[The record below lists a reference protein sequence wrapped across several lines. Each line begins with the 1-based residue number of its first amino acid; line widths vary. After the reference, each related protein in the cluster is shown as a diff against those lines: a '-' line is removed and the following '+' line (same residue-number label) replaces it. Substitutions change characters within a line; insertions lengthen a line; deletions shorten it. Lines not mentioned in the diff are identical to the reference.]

1 MTMIR
6 PTDSTALEPH
16 ERARMDALER
26 TVRDGLRDFQRTG
39 EALAQIRD
47 NHLYRTGFES
57 FEEYLE
63 QRWGFTRTQAGRLID
78 AAETARVLEPLGIAP
93 QSERQARALKPAA
106 KILTELEPEQQRVVG
121 RLIEAAAQGSDDD
134 VPWDASAHPA
144 EVRIMANVVQ
154 KLTPESTVHHPHSGD
169 EVPFESLSSPER
181 FEVIR
186 THVDQKTQA
195 YHDRQ
200 EAKANRAPVENVN
213 WTDWCVNYAAQAL
226 GPGQR
231 IEIVVER
238 DGSGSARA
246 QARVVDATTG
256 EVYAEGQGAP
266 FLKKAVLNL
275 VAEVKG

>member
-1 MTMIR
+1 MTMH
-6 PTDSTALEPH
+6 PTSSPDQLEPH

-47 NHLYRTGFES
+47 NHLYRVGHES

-106 KILTELEPEQQRVVG
+106 RILTELEPEQQRVVT
-121 RLIEAAAQGSDDD
+121 RLIKAAAGDSDDD
-134 VPWDASAHPA
+134 LPWDASAHPA

-154 KLTPESTVHHPHSGD
+154 KLTPDTTVHHPDSGQ
-169 EVPFESLSSPER
+169 EVPFDSLSTPER
-181 FEVIR
+181 YEVIR

-195 YHDRQ
+195 YHEKQ
-200 EAKANRAPVENVN
+200 EAKANKAPVESVN
-213 WTDWCVNYAAQAL
+213 WTDWCLNYAAQAL
-226 GPGQR
+226 APGQR

-238 DGSGSARA
+238 DGSGAARA
-246 QARVVDATTG
+246 HARIVDATTG

-275 VAEVKG
+275 VGEVKG

>member
-1 MTMIR
+1 MTMHVS
-6 PTDSTALEPH
+6 PAPTALEPH

-47 NHLYRTGFES
+47 NQLYRASFES

-106 KILTELEPEQQRVVG
+106 KILTELEPEQRRMVA
-121 RLIEAAAQGSDDD
+121 RLVEAAGGADDD
-134 VPWDASAHPA
+134 LPWDASAHPA

-186 THVDQKTQA
+186 THVDQRTHA
-195 YHDRQ
+195 YHEKQ
-200 EAKANRAPVENVN
+200 EAKANKAPVENVN
-213 WTDWCVNYAAQAL
+213 WTDWCVNYAGQAL

-238 DGSGSARA
+238 DGGGAARA
-246 QARVVDATTG
+246 QARIVDGATG
-256 EVYAEGQGAP
+256 ELLAEGQGAP

>member
-1 MTMIR
+1 MTIQTTSN
-6 PTDSTALEPH
+6 PSALEPH

-63 QRWGFTRTQAGRLID
+63 SRWGFTRTQAGRLIE

-93 QSERQARALKPAA
+93 QSEKQARALRPAA
-106 KILTELEPEQQRVVG
+106 RILTGLEPEQQRMVAKLV
-121 RLIEAAAQGSDDD
+121 EAAGEGSDDD
-134 VPWDASAHPA
+134 LPWDASAHPA
-144 EVRIMANVVQ
+144 EVRIMAGVVQ
-154 KLTPESTVHHPHSGD
+154 KLTPDTTVHHPDSGD
-169 EVPFESLSSPER
+169 EVPFDSLSTPER
-181 FEVIR
+181 YEVIR

-195 YHDRQ
+195 YHDKQ
-200 EAKANRAPVENVN
+200 QAKTNKAPVESVN

-238 DGSGSARA
+238 DGGGAARA
-246 QARVVDATTG
+246 QARIVDAATG

>member
-1 MTMIR
+1 MTMQTT
-6 PTDSTALEPH
+6 PSPDQLEPH

-47 NHLYRTGFES
+47 NHLYRVGFET
-57 FEEYLE
+57 FEDYLE

-78 AAETARVLEPLGIAP
+78 AAETARVLEPLGITP
-93 QSERQARALKPAA
+93 QTERQARALRPAA
-106 KILTELEPEQQRVVG
+106 KILTELEPEQQRVVT
-121 RLIEAAAQGSDDD
+121 RLIEAAAEGSDDD

-154 KLTPESTVHHPHSGD
+154 KLTPDTTVHHPASGD
-169 EVPFESLSSPER
+169 EVPFDSLSTPER
-181 FEVIR
+181 YEVIR

-195 YHDRQ
+195 YHEKQ
-200 EAKANRAPVENVN
+200 EAKANRAPVDSMN
-213 WTDWCVNYAAQAL
+213 WTDWCLNYAAQAL
-226 GPGQR
+226 APGQR

-238 DGSGSARA
+238 DGGSAARA
-246 QARVVDATTG
+246 QARIVDATTG